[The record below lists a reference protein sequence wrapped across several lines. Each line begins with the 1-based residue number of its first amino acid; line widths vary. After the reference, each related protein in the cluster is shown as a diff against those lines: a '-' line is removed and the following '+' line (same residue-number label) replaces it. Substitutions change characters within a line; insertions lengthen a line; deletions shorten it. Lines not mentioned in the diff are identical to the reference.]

1 MPAWSSPLT
10 EWCSL
15 WKRVHLSNT
24 LERDKVSL
32 LNTANR
38 RRISAPEKPIS
49 QNLPSFML
57 GYQTQRTYG
66 NICVLYPIIYLR
78 QRRTY
83 MWLPAMFVC
92 LSVSKITQKCVQGF
106 GWIFACRQVSGHGQT
121 DKLLS
126 PMRIIV
132 RMPEPENLK
141 DLSKSVK
148 QAPHSEQA
156 TGHRTHC
163 REILFTPRRII
174 QGPGSF
180 LGRSTFLY
188 DVRLCSYGASNCR
201 NFRILA
207 FVGVNSCRGW

>member
-1 MPAWSSPLT
+1 M
-10 EWCSL
+10 
-15 WKRVHLSNT
+15 
-24 LERDKVSL
+24 
-32 LNTANR
+32 
-38 RRISAPEKPIS
+38 
-49 QNLPSFML
+49 
-57 GYQTQRTYG
+57 
-66 NICVLYPIIYLR
+66 
-78 QRRTY
+78 
-83 MWLPAMFVC
+83 
-92 LSVSKITQKCVQGF
+92 
-106 GWIFACRQVSGHGQT
+106 SGHGQT

-163 REILFTPRRII
+163 REILFTPRRIV

-188 DVRLCSYGASNCR
+188 DVRLCSYGASKGQGVSW
-201 NFRILA
+201 
-207 FVGVNSCRGW
+207 VGRLFCTTYGCVATGRQTAAIFGFWPLLESTVAEAGNQRVVTAADSSELHRVDYVDSDVIIEDFDD